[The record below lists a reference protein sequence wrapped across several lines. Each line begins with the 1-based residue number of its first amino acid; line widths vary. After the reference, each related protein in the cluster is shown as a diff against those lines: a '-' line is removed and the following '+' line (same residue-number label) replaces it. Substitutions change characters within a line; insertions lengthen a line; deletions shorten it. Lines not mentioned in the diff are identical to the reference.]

1 MASPERK
8 QLTVNDH
15 LFGPGPKRMLALDG
29 GGVRGILSLG
39 YLSHI
44 EQILQKR
51 NGNDFRLCDYFDL
64 IGGTSTGA
72 IIATALALG
81 FRVEEIQELYRQL
94 AKEIFKKP
102 FWSLGLIGSKFPKD
116 PLEQALRERF
126 GETTL
131 GSEQLRTGL
140 MIVTK
145 RLDTGSPWVIHNSS
159 RGLFFD
165 IPGKGSTA
173 SPNRDFELRHVI
185 RASTA
190 APHYFEPERLEV
202 TPGLEG
208 AFVDGGMSPFNNPAL
223 QMLFV
228 ATLGGFGLKW
238 PLGAENLLLV
248 SVGTGYRELRLLPEE
263 VMKMPAG
270 LLALRALG
278 SLMADCDR
286 LTQTIL
292 QWMSDSPTRWE
303 INQEIGDLQGNLL
316 GGLQW
321 LSYLRYNV
329 HLVDGWLKE
338 KLNIELN
345 EQEVS
350 ALYDMDAPRHME
362 KLEEIAEVAA
372 SAQVKPEHFPKGFDI
387 S

>member
-29 GGVRGILSLG
+29 GGVRGILSVG
-39 YLSHI
+39 YLSQI
-44 EQILQKR
+44 EQILQDRHGK
-51 NGNDFRLCDYFDL
+51 DFRLCDYFDL

-72 IIATALALG
+72 IIATALAFG
-81 FRVEEIQELYRQL
+81 FRVEEIRELYQKL
-94 AKEIFKKP
+94 AREIFKKP

-116 PLEQALRERF
+116 PLEQALREKF

-165 IPGKGSTA
+165 APAKGTA
-173 SPNRDFELRHVI
+173 STPNRDFVLRQLI

-202 TPGLEG
+202 APGLEG

-238 PLGAENLLLV
+238 PLGPENLLLV
-248 SVGTGYRELRLLPEE
+248 SVGTGYRGIRLRPEE

-270 LLALRALG
+270 LLALRALA
-278 SLMADCDR
+278 SLMADCDA
-286 LTQTIL
+286 LTQTML

-303 INQEIGDLQGNLL
+303 INQEIGDLHGNLL
-316 GGLQW
+316 GGQQW

-329 HLVDGWLKE
+329 HLVRGWLKE
-338 KLNIELN
+338 HLDLELG
-345 EQEVS
+345 EQE
-350 ALYDMDAPRHME
+350 AAGLYDMDAPQNVE
-362 KLEEIAEVAA
+362 KLRKIGEVAG
-372 SAQVKPEHFPKGFDI
+372 SMQVKPEHFPKGFDI
-387 S
+387 A